1 VTVGGYAGTGK
12 TTMISEL
19 RKRLAKYSIH
29 LPVAFVTFTGKASSV
44 LHKKLKETNSIYRTD
59 SCGTIHS
66 LIYKAETKWDK
77 KTKTF
82 VITGWIRRDSD
93 EIFEKFIIIDEAS
106 MVSRQIWND
115 LLSYNI
121 PIIAFGDHG
130 QLPPIGDNGFNLM
143 EKPDYVLTKIHRQ
156 FKKSPIIK
164 LSKFVRNEGYIPFG
178 FYSPEVFKTS
188 YRHPLTKR
196 ILDKKVNFKDDN
208 LITLCGF
215 NTTRCSINNMVRK
228 KLGYKAKAPYPGEK
242 IVCLN
247 NDHSL
252 KIMNGQIGKVIW
264 LMPHDKSYKITLQID
279 AEIYDCFVA
288 DRCFGEV
295 TYTMYDKSDEIKSLR
310 YDAIESGYSSTT
322 FFDYGYCI
330 SVHKSQG
337 SEWDKVVLFEQRT
350 PKWDDEYY
358 AKWLYTAIT
367 RSRKHL
373 FIIADA
379 WL

>member
-1 VTVGGYAGTGK
+1 
-12 TTMISEL
+12 MISEL
-19 RKRLAKYSIH
+19 RKRLAKHSNH
-29 LPVAFVTFTGKASSV
+29 LPVAFATFTGKASSV
-44 LHKKLKETNSIYRTD
+44 LNKKLMESNSIYRTD

-82 VITGWIRRDSD
+82 VITGWIRRAPD
-93 EIFEKFIIIDEAS
+93 EVFEKFIIIDEAS
-106 MVSRQIWND
+106 MVSKQIWDD
-115 LLSYNI
+115 LLSYDI

-130 QLPPIGDNGFNLM
+130 QLPPINDNGFNLM
-143 EKPDYVLTKIHRQ
+143 KNPYYVLTKIHRQ
-156 FKKSPIIK
+156 FKNSPIIK

-178 FYSPEVFKTS
+178 YYSPEVFKTS
-188 YRHPLTKR
+188 YRHPITKQ
-196 ILDKKVNFKDDN
+196 ILDKKVNFTNEN
-208 LITLCGF
+208 LIGLCGF
-215 NTTRCSINNMVRK
+215 NSTRANLNDTIRK
-228 KLGYKAKAPYPGEK
+228 KLGYSSKAPYPGEK

-247 NDHSL
+247 NDHKL

-264 LMPHDKSYKITLQID
+264 LMPNNNSYKITIQID
-279 AEIYDCFVA
+279 GELYDCFVA

-295 TYTMYDKSDEIKSLR
+295 VYTMYDKSEKLRSLQ
-310 YDAIESGYSSTT
+310 YDAIDWGYSTVN

-350 PKWDDEYY
+350 PKWDDKYY

-367 RSRKHL
+367 RARKHL

-379 WL
+379 WI